1 MSALSLA
8 LDPDPGRRADDA
20 RRLAASLERQGL
32 PLVFTRGWPGITLAW
47 HATPGQPDS
56 HAQWLERP
64 DGGLIACVGTLF
76 HRGRGG
82 AAALAALWDD
92 FVDSSSAACPALA
105 GEYQVVLARH
115 GRVWVFGDPLGMIKR
130 YESAD
135 GRVASTS
142 WLACADAQARLDPD
156 PVGAL
161 EYVFHGANHGLRT
174 ACEQVRIA
182 DPARVHELVEDRRE
196 PTFGPACWQPGPF
209 LHDRQEA
216 LERILAR
223 LRVLAGGWAQA
234 FPGRLHAAL
243 SGGFDSRLL
252 LALARATGQH
262 PRLHVYGPPDSPD
275 VRTAMALD
283 HALGL
288 GLRVI
293 DKQALDR
300 AGKRQQAPTEHAA
313 ERQARLDANLDF
325 FDGLPI
331 DGIDDHGSDRL
342 TRIAQSA
349 DGALALNGG
358 GGEVLRNF
366 FHVGDRRLRP
376 RDLVRVFW
384 GGVDAAALRE
394 RGLAEALDAHL
405 VATIARELGHDG
417 ILERQ
422 QVELVYPLLRGRYW
436 TSRNNSMAARCG
448 HFLTPLLD
456 PAIVRDAVRL
466 PLAWKAF
473 GRFEGALIARLDPEL
488 GALPLADGFTP
499 ARGPGMLARLATI
512 AQDQRPPWLR
522 ATVARW
528 RVRGSPDAGAAV
540 PADDAAF
547 EQTRA
552 LIDPRR
558 LRAPAPRARLLTLE
572 RVLARHPRR

>member
-1 MSALSLA
+1 VSALSLA

-20 RRLAASLERQGL
+20 CRLTASLERQGL
-32 PLVFTRGWPGITLAW
+32 PLGFTRSWPGITLGW

-56 HAQWLERP
+56 RTQWLERP
-64 DGGLIACVGTLF
+64 DGGMIACVGTLF
-76 HRGRGG
+76 HRGRSGPQ
-82 AAALAALWDD
+82 ALAALWDD
-92 FVDSSSAACPALA
+92 FIDGASAASPALA

-115 GRVWVFGDPLGMIKR
+115 GRVWLFGDPLGMVKR
-130 YESAD
+130 YESSD
-135 GRVASTS
+135 GRVVSTS

-161 EYVFHGANHGLRT
+161 DYVFHGANHGLRT
-174 ACEQVRIA
+174 ACAQVRIG
-182 DPARVHELVEDRRE
+182 DPAEVRELVRGVRE
-196 PTFGPACWQPGPF
+196 THFGAPFWQPGPLF
-209 LHDRQEA
+209 RDRDEA
-216 LERILAR
+216 IARILAR
-223 LRVLAGGWAQA
+223 LRDLATGWAEG
-234 FPGRLHAAL
+234 FPGRVRSAL

-252 LALARATGQH
+252 LAVARATGQQ
-262 PRLHVYGPPDSPD
+262 PALHVYGRPDSAD
-275 VRTAMALD
+275 VRTARALD
-283 HALGL
+283 RALGL

-293 DKQALDR
+293 DKASLDHAQGPRPQGAAHEAL
-300 AGKRQQAPTEHAA
+300 
-313 ERQARLDANLDF
+313 LDANLDF

-331 DGIDDHGSDRL
+331 DGIGDHGADRI

-366 FHVGDRRLRP
+366 FHVGDRRLRA
-376 RDLVRVFW
+376 RDLVRIFW
-384 GGVDAAALRE
+384 GGVDIAALRD
-394 RGLAEALDAHL
+394 RSLADALEAHL

-417 ILERQ
+417 ILDRQ

-436 TSRNNSMAARCG
+436 TSRNNTMAARCG

-473 GRFEGALIARLDPEL
+473 GRFEGTLIARLDREL
-488 GALPLADGFTP
+488 GSLPLADGFAP
-499 ARGPGMLARLATI
+499 ASGPGALARLWAL
-512 AQDQRPPWLR
+512 AEDLRPPWLR
-522 ATVARW
+522 ATVARL
-528 RVRGSPDAGAAV
+528 RVQRSGGGGSAGDDAGG
-540 PADDAAF
+540 DDSCF
-547 EQTRA
+547 ERTRE
-552 LIDPRR
+552 LIDPQR